1 MVLAARP
8 RAPDGPFHVGL
19 KLDATLLEGFLRG
32 ALCRS
37 EGSLRVGRRLRG
49 KRREGRLHARHRLRG
64 EAERHPEEDGDYRD
78 YEARTAPLSDSFP
91 RAHVIPFPLQSYPN
105 FTIEINAGVGAKL
118 IIWLN
123 EF

>member
-8 RAPDGPFHVGL
+8 RAPDGPAHVGL
-19 KLDATLLEGFLRG
+19 KLDAALLEGFLRG
-32 ALCRS
+32 DFSC
-37 EGSLRVGRRLRG
+37 EGGLRVGRCLRDR
-49 KRREGRLHARHRLRG
+49 RRESGLHARRRLRG
-64 EAERHPEEDGDYRD
+64 EAERHPKKDDNYRD
-78 YEARTAPLSDSFP
+78 YETRATPLSDSFP
-91 RAHVIPFPLQSYPN
+91 RTHVIPFPLQSYPN

>member
-8 RAPDGPFHVGL
+8 RAPDGPAHVGL

-32 ALCRS
+32 DFSCEGGLRGGRCLRGRRR
-37 EGSLRVGRRLRG
+37 EGSLHAWHHLRG
-49 KRREGRLHARHRLRG
+49 DSK
-64 EAERHPEEDGDYRD
+64 RHPKEDGDYRNN
-78 YEARTAPLSDSFP
+78 EARAAPLSGRFP
-91 RAHVIPFPLQSYPN
+91 RAHVIPFPLQFYSN
-105 FTIEINAGVGAKL
+105 FTIEINAGVGVKL